1 MTGSVGLK
9 FAIILAGLSILV
21 LLMVADRKALV
32 NKEGN
37 PESSKSDT
45 NPTQFFPSGL
55 NLSDIN
61 LQDALSQLEN
71 ADSPQR
77 IAEIWLSLAD
87 QSANPEVQLWAYA
100 QVAIAS
106 SNAENIRK
114 ALNTFE
120 NFEYPQDSALASD
133 FKKAELAV
141 REAALIDNPADK
153 TNRVRR
159 ALLLVETEGR
169 SMEGILALR
178 KLSEEFPEDAD
189 IQTLLGD
196 FAVRT
201 AQWAKAEE
209 RYRKALSIAPGL
221 GAPAAGLAKV
231 LLQTGRMD
239 EAKKYAQTALS
250 DKTLNT
256 VLQNELKVL
265 FNL

>member
-1 MTGSVGLK
+1 MTGSLGIKV
-9 FAIILAGLSILV
+9 AIIIAGLSTLV

-32 NKEGN
+32 NKDGN
-37 PESSKSDT
+37 PESNKSEV
-45 NPTQFFPSGL
+45 NANQFFPSGL
-55 NLSDIN
+55 DVSDSN
-61 LQDALSQLEN
+61 LQAASSQLER

-77 IAEIWLSLAD
+77 TAEIWQSLAD
-87 QSANPEVQLWAYA
+87 QTTNPQVQLWAYA
-100 QVAIAS
+100 QVAIAL
-106 SNAENIRK
+106 SNADNIRR
-114 ALNTFE
+114 ALSAFAS
-120 NFEYPQDSALASD
+120 FEYPQDSVLAAD
-133 FKKAELAV
+133 FKKVELAV
-141 REAALIDNPADK
+141 REAAFIDNPADK
-153 TNRVRR
+153 TNRIKR

-169 SMEGILALR
+169 SMEGILDLR

-209 RYRKALSIAPGL
+209 RYRKALSIVPGL
-221 GAPAAGLAKV
+221 GTPAAGLAKV

-250 DKTLNT
+250 DKSLST